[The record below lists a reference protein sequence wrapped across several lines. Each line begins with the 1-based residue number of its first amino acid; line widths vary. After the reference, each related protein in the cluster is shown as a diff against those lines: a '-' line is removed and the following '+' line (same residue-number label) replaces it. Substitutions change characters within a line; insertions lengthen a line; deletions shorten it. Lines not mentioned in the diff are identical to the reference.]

1 MVYSPPIELIWKVT
15 LMALLHI
22 ALQEGFRG
30 DDVVVRVQGE
40 EVFRKEDVT
49 TRSQI
54 GYADSFEVEA
64 EGEEVKVE
72 VLLPL
77 KKLSETVMLQV
88 PPTEYLGLSINEGKI
103 DYRTKRET

>member
-1 MVYSPPIELIWKVT
+1 MKGNNQPPP
-15 LMALLHI
+15 AGS
-22 ALQEGFRG
+22 GFGRIL
-30 DDVVVRVQGE
+30 DPVVRVQGE

-49 TRSQI
+49 TQPQI
-54 GYADSFEVEA
+54 RYADSFEVRA

-88 PPTEYLGLSINEGKI
+88 PPTEYLGLSINEGRI
-103 DYRTKRET
+103 DYRSKREP

>member
-1 MVYSPPIELIWKVT
+1 MVYSPPIKLIWKVT

-22 ALQEGFRG
+22 ALQEGFMG

-40 EVFRKEDVT
+40 EVFRKENVT
-49 TRSQI
+49 TRPQI

-64 EGEEVKVE
+64 EGEELKVK

-88 PPTEYLGLSINEGKI
+88 PPTEYLEVSINEDRI